1 MLGARLGSTE
11 NQMISRRDGYRS
23 SAGKEQISI
32 AVLQEF
38 FRDKIG
44 NSGELIVGAEE
55 NYRMGDLRFP
65 QGLTIECKGQPIDP
79 ERYPQNFVE
88 VFEVTEND
96 RHVGGLSQIAELLDM
111 TIDEIAQTSVRFQ
124 GVESKVGNPPRVSVS
139 ITSICAAA
147 YTAYVNSTNG
157 GLHIYLYSH
166 NEIVSHLRVAIRKGF
181 VRGAGKSNEDTFAV
195 FVPLAQMRW
204 TKRNDLWSVS
214 GNLPEEAVIPRLVAE
229 LL

>member
-1 MLGARLGSTE
+1 
-11 NQMISRRDGYRS
+11 MISRSDGYNR

-55 NYRMGDLRFP
+55 NYRVGDLRFP

-79 ERYPQNFVE
+79 ERYPENFVE

-96 RHVGGLSQIAELLDM
+96 RHFGGLGRIAELLGM
-111 TIDEIAQTSVRFQ
+111 TIDEIAQTNVRFR
-124 GVESKVGNPPRVSVS
+124 GSDTKVGKPTRVSVS
-139 ITSICAAA
+139 ITSICTAA
-147 YTAYVNSTNG
+147 YTAYVNSTSG
-157 GLHIYLYSH
+157 GLHIYLYSRT
-166 NEIVSHLRVAIRKGF
+166 EIVNHLRAAIRRGF
-181 VRGAGKSNEDTFAV
+181 VRGVGNSNEDTFAV
-195 FVPLAQMRW
+195 FVPISQMRW
-204 TKRNDLWSVS
+204 TKQNGLWNVAGKDPDELVVS
-214 GNLPEEAVIPRLVAE
+214 RLVAE

>member
-1 MLGARLGSTE
+1 
-11 NQMISRRDGYRS
+11 MISRSDGYRR

-32 AVLQEF
+32 AVLQKF
-38 FRDKIG
+38 FREKIG
-44 NSGELIVGAEE
+44 NSGEIIVGAEE
-55 NYRMGDLRFP
+55 NYRVGDLRFP

-79 ERYPQNFVE
+79 ERYLQNFVE

-111 TIDEIAQTSVRFQ
+111 TIDEIAQTSVRFR
-124 GVESKVGNPPRVSVS
+124 GAVSKVGNPPRVSVS

-157 GLHIYLYSH
+157 GLHIYLYSRS
-166 NEIVSHLRVAIRKGF
+166 EIVSHLRAAIRKGF

-204 TKRNDLWSVS
+204 TRRNGVWSIS
-214 GNLPEEAVIPRLVAE
+214 GNFPDQVVVSRLVAD

>member
-1 MLGARLGSTE
+1 
-11 NQMISRRDGYRS
+11 MISRNDGYRK

-32 AVLQEF
+32 AVLREF

-55 NYRMGDLRFP
+55 NYRIGDLRFP

-88 VFEVTEND
+88 VFEITEND
-96 RHVGGLSQIAELLDM
+96 RHLGGLSQIAELLDM
-111 TIDEIAQTSVRFQ
+111 TIDEIAQTTVRFR
-124 GVESKVGNPPRVSVS
+124 GADSKVGNPPRVSVS

-157 GLHIYLYSH
+157 GLYIYLYSRD
-166 NEIVSHLRVAIRKGF
+166 EIVSHLRVAIRKGF
-181 VRGAGKSNEDTFAV
+181 VRGAGKSNQDTFAV

-204 TKRNDLWSVS
+204 TKRSGFWSAS
-214 GNLPEEAVIPRLVAE
+214 GNFPDQVVISRLVEE